1 MIDRYTRPEMGH
13 IFSLENKYAIWQDVD
28 EVDAIEAVTNHDV
41 IAFLTDLGEHIDAE
55 VPEGEPGT
63 PFREKL
69 AADPRVSLSG
79 EALDA
84 IFDPRSFLTRVD
96 AVFDRLGELSFE

>member
-1 MIDRYTRPEMGH
+1 MDEGLSREDAYAVVQ
-13 IFSLENKYAIWQDVD
+13 ENAMATWREIQ
-28 EVDAIEAVTNHDV
+28 A
-41 IAFLTDLGEHIDAE
+41 
-55 VPEGEPGT
+55 GEPGT
-63 PFREKL
+63 TFREKL